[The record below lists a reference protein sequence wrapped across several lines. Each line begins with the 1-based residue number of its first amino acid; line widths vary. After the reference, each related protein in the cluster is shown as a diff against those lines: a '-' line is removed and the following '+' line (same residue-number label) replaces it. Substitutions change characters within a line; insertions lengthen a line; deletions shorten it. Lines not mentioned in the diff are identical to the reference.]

1 MSTTIRRLAA
11 IALATVCAAGVAAAP
26 ASAASAAK
34 ITATAS
40 GVHVT
45 GCSLRLVVELT
56 LFTRGMSCKRALHFA
71 NHAASS
77 DRWCPRGWR
86 TKARVKLY
94 AKGAKEHPTVTLCRK
109 GKQAFT
115 YHLTTG

>member
-11 IALATVCAAGVAAAP
+11 IALATVCAAGAAAAP
-26 ASAASAAK
+26 ASAAK

-40 GVHVT
+40 GVKVT
-45 GCSLRLVVELT
+45 SCSVRLVVELT
-56 LFTRGMSCKRALHFA
+56 LFTRGMSCKRALHHA
-71 NHAASS
+71 NRAASS
-77 DRWCPRGWR
+77 DRWCPPGWS